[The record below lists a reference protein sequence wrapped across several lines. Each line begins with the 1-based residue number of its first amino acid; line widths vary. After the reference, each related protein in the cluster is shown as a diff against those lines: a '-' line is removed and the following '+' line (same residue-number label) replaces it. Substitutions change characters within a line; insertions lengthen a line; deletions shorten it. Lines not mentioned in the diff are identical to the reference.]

1 MSRQDQQQE
10 VSAKTQQL
18 LQGPLKH
25 VKAAALAAALLP
37 LASVAAAPASAQTCA
52 SGGRVGDYVWQD
64 VNNNGVQDAGEPGI
78 GDAVVSISGP
88 GIAGSLV
95 TGTDAFGYYEFFEL
109 CAGEHTVSVQIPPG
123 TQPSPANSGATT
135 DDFDSDGVADGFGNS
150 VALVTL
156 AEGEANFSIDFGFV
170 TAPATNPGTGT
181 PGYWKNHP
189 EAWPSTT
196 VTLGGVTY
204 TQEQALYW
212 MNQSGGDKTLT
223 LFSSLI
229 SATFN
234 VAIGNDDSCV
244 ASAIAAG
251 NDWLATWGPVG
262 SKVKASSVAW
272 KLGEPIHRLM
282 DNYNNGMLCAP
293 HRD

>member
-1 MSRQDQQQE
+1 MSRQDQQRE
-10 VSAKTQQL
+10 VNARTEQL

-37 LASVAAAPASAQTCA
+37 LASVAAAPAAAQTCA
-52 SGGRVGDYVWQD
+52 SGGSIGDYVWQD
-64 VNNNGVQDAGEPGI
+64 ANNDGVQDSNEAGI
-78 GDAVVSISGP
+78 ANAVVSLAGP
-88 GIAGSLV
+88 GVNFV
-95 TGTDAFGYYEFFEL
+95 TGTDQFGFYQFIEL
-109 CAGEHTVSVQIPPG
+109 CGGAYQVSVQIPPG
-123 TQPSPANSGATT
+123 TQPSPANNPATS
-135 DDFDSDGVADGFGNS
+135 DESDSDGVTDGFGNS
-150 VALVTL
+150 VAAVILEDFESNLT
-156 AEGEANFSIDFGFV
+156 IDFGF
-170 TAPATNPGTGT
+170 ANAQAANPGTGT

-189 EAWPSTT
+189 EAWPSQT

-204 TQEQALYW
+204 TQAQALSW
-212 MNQSGGDKTLT
+212 MSQGGGDKTVT
-223 LFSSLI
+223 LFSSLL

-234 VAIGNDDSCV
+234 VAIGNDASCV
-244 ASAIAAG
+244 SSAIAAG
-251 NDWLATWGPVG
+251 NDWLATYGPVG